1 MYRDKSIGVVI
12 PAYNEEKLI
21 VRVIETLPDYVDQII
36 VIDDASTDD
45 TVKIVKS
52 CQKHAPN
59 DKIILIMHD
68 VNQGV
73 GGAISDGYKWCRD
86 HKIDIVV
93 VMAGDAQMD
102 PKDLPSLLDP
112 IVEDKTD
119 YAKGNRLFYGNAW
132 NIIPKVRYLGNAALS
147 LLTKIASGYWHV
159 ADSQCGYTATSLKV
173 LETIDLDTIYRRYGM
188 PNDLLVKLNIY
199 NFRVKDIPVTPIYN
213 IGEISGIKIERI
225 IFTLFF
231 LLVKLFI
238 WRMKEKYVI
247 RDFHPLIFFYFLAF
261 LLLSIS
267 IPLTV
272 KLFAFWIQYG
282 HIPRIN
288 SLALMFSLIMGFQSL
303 FFAMLFDMENNKE
316 LK

>member
-36 VIDDASTDD
+36 VIDDGSTDD

-261 LLLSIS
+261 LLLFIS